1 MRLNKT
7 PLTIALAL
15 LFGVS
20 LIGCSKE
27 SPETNNDIQRMKSES
42 TVDSELSN
50 YIAKEKAILDKN
62 TPPIH
67 TQANLEAIKLIPQS
81 FQFVEKGYLT
91 VAVISISA
99 PPLTVLASDNK
110 TYIGAEVDVARLIA
124 DSLGLKLKVVPTS
137 WENWPLGLDSG
148 KFDAVL
154 SNIAVT
160 EERKKKYDLVTY
172 RNDTLAFYVLEKS
185 KIKQITGPDDIAGL
199 KFVVGSGTNQERL
212 LLQWIEDNKRKEEVP
227 AEPIYLGD
235 SAAASLALRSGRVD
249 GLIIPNVAGRWQQL
263 NGVDIKKVG
272 QFNGIWSVAVAL
284 KKDSGL
290 ANAVQTSINGVIS
303 SGKYIQAFSRWNLQ
317 EDVVQESVINPLIHE
332 N

>member
-15 LFGVS
+15 LLGIS
-20 LIGCSKE
+20 LVGCSKE
-27 SPETNNDIQRMKSES
+27 STETNNIQRMKPES

-50 YIAKEKAILDKN
+50 YIAKEKTILDKN

-67 TQANLEAIKLIPQS
+67 TQANPEAIKLIPQS
-81 FQFVEKGYLT
+81 FQFVENGYLT

-99 PPLTVLASDNK
+99 PPLTVLVSDNK

-185 KIKQITGPDDIAGL
+185 KIKKITGPDDIAGH

-212 LLQWIEDNKRKEEVP
+212 LLQWIEDNKRKGEVP

-317 EDVVQESVINPLIHE
+317 EDVIQESVINPLIHE